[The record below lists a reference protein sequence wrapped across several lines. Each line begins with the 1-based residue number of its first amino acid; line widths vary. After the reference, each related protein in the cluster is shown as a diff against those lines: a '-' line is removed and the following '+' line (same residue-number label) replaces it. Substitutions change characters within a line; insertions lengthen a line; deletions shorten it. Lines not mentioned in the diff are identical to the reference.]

1 MSTELGLTPEQV
13 ISVITSTRVIA
24 CCDVAALVVL
34 LYDIVLTFPQEVASI
49 WRRKLTGVTVLF
61 AINRY
66 AVLANLFLQTLTGF
80 WMPRTIIGCK
90 ALMYTTYVVD
100 IISLLGLAAFATLR
114 VWAICGRRWF
124 PTISVFLFS
133 MFVPCVNIYGF
144 SIPADMMLI
153 ESGPLTGCFIDV
165 LNPPYRYL
173 PVVTRCIAIVSDALV
188 LLFTWLQTAEILRE
202 SRRLNMKTELSSLLL
217 RNGSVQFSVL
227 LTLNLMTVIFD
238 ILSIA
243 TTSNTD
249 EASAF
254 VYISEALSSILI
266 SRFLLDLRAVYL
278 PSTNKTLSL
287 SNISSV
293 HFASAVAGNIGASLD
308 LSWTAAPEDALTEG
322 EGEKA
327 QFSSTPL
334 AIGLLPSE
342 PSVSWS
348 GHEGD
353 GNGGGHCS
361 MIVNSPVGSP
371 IGNDRPDTQP
381 VADLSMHYGES
392 IELKPRA

>member
-80 WMPRTIIGCK
+80 WMPRTIIG
-90 ALMYTTYVVD
+90 YVTVSILPD
-100 IISLLGLAAFATLR
+100 RWHLLGLAAFATLR

-165 LNPPYRYL
+165 LNPPYRY
-173 PVVTRCIAIVSDALV
+173 TS
-188 LLFTWLQTAEILRE
+188 AEILRE